1 MIITTKD
8 IKVKD
13 QAPEK
18 LTILQTGDIEP
29 KKFAIKGKG
38 KPKIE
43 QTITTSTVK
52 DKSMPLSED
61 QKKTRDDIKKE
72 QARVKTEQKKTKKLE
87 AELKKANAKIKVL
100 SAKEKKIV
108 AEQKKKKADKKKEA

>member
-1 MIITTKD
+1 MITTKD
-8 IKVKD
+8 VKVKD

-18 LTILQTGDIEP
+18 LIILSTGDIQP
-29 KKFAIKGKG
+29 KKFEIKGKG

-43 QTITTSTVK
+43 QTITTSTIKEKVG
-52 DKSMPLSED
+52 PLTEE

-72 QARVKTEQKKTKKLE
+72 QARVKAEQKKTKKLE
-87 AELKKANAKIKVL
+87 ADLESNAKIKAL

-108 AEQKKKKADKKKEA
+108 VGQKKKKADKKKEA